1 MRIKESL
8 ISKTITLIILVFLF
22 MGCTNQEDIHNLKN
36 GKYATQKQNELKST
50 YYDFVHNTVFTMG
63 DTLTI
68 YDRVNFAYTSC
79 GGYGFGKYE
88 IVGDSLYLNYDSSAT
103 HRDSIMLYN
112 KYTETYY
119 IEDNNTL
126 TSEYGLSLTK
136 KGEVKYKGISELH
149 YVNDAHKN

>member
-1 MRIKESL
+1 
-8 ISKTITLIILVFLF
+8 
-22 MGCTNQEDIHNLKN
+22 MGCSNQEEIHSLKK
-36 GKYATQKQNELKST
+36 GKYATQKQNELKSA
-50 YYDFVHNTVFTMG
+50 YYDFVHNTIFIIG

-79 GGYGFGKYE
+79 GEYGFGKYE
-88 IVGDSLYLNYDSSAT
+88 IVGDSLSLNFDSSAT

-126 TSEYGLSLTK
+126 TSEFGLSLTR
-136 KGEVKYKGISELH
+136 KGEVKYNGISELH
-149 YVNDAHKN
+149 YVIDAHKN